1 MGRYIIVTETGGDIP
16 AEFVERY
23 GLEMVPMHVTF
34 GERSLDDGSFP
45 VADIFAHYRATGDL
59 PRTSG
64 CTPQDFAD
72 AFARID
78 ACCTWRIPPAPPA
91 RSSRPAWR
99 PRGAAT

>member
-34 GERSLDDGSFP
+34 GDRSLDDGSFP

-78 ACCTWRIPPAPPA
+78 A
-91 RSSRPAWR
+91 RSA
-99 PRGAAT
+99 GEHVLYLA